1 MNQKENLVKK
11 LAVNAEKLAKL
22 IERKENI
29 ESEIVRL
36 EKKIQ
41 MQKATLQIL
50 NAKEEKAQVSPE
62 N

>member
-1 MNQKENLVKK
+1 
-11 LAVNAEKLAKL
+11 VNAEKLAKL